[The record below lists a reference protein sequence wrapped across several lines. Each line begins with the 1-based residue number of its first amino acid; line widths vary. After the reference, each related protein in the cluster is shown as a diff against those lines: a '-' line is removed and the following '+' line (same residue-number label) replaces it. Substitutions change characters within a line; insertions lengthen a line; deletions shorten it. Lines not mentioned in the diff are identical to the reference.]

1 MLQHQWRVTKYDPAL
16 RTSTGLFTGDE
27 WILFSQLGSTIDSEL
42 LTPERY
48 LWAEDRYVD
57 AVERFLAA
65 SEIEALMIEGLQT
78 GSYKPND
85 VDRLGLRSIPV
96 AEGQVL
102 SATGEIG
109 HVCRLN
115 LREHLWCRLQAEGA
129 FFVHFGWD
137 YYMFVG
143 SSRPCEDAIAE
154 TIAAGLFVEPAI
166 SPYHNDAED

>member
-1 MLQHQWRVTKYDPAL
+1 MLQYEWRVTKYDPAF
-16 RTSTGLFTGDE
+16 RTSSGLYTRDE
-27 WILFSQLGSTIDSEL
+27 WYLFSEIGSTINNEL

-65 SEIEALMIEGLQT
+65 SEVGALTIEGLET
-78 GSYKPND
+78 SSYKPND
-85 VDRLGLRSIPV
+85 VDSLGLRSIPV

-109 HVCRLN
+109 IVCRLN
-115 LREHLWCRLQAEGA
+115 LREHLWCRLLAEDT

-137 YYMFVG
+137 YYMFIG

-154 TIAAGLFVEPAI
+154 TNAAGLFVEPAI
-166 SPYHNDAED
+166 SPYHKDDED